1 MTITEIL
8 VEQCRKPQ
16 GRLGVVMTRIM
27 NRMDAGLVEWALQKT
42 SNVSGGIL
50 EVGCGGGETI
60 RRLTKKHRQLQ
71 IDGIDYSEDAVKLA
85 IRKNRVLVKAGSVKI
100 QLADVER
107 LPFQNEKFNTILAI
121 RTHYFWEHLEAAF
134 TELFRV
140 LKPQGELLVFSEMF
154 KIQYHMDEFN
164 TDETLTELLY
174 KVGFQTV
181 SCERK
186 KDCLCISAVK

>member
-60 RRLTKKHRQLQ
+60 RRLTKNTASSRSMVSIILKMPSNWR
-71 IDGIDYSEDAVKLA
+71 SE
-85 IRKNRVLVKAGSVKI
+85 KI
-100 QLADVER
+100 V
-107 LPFQNEKFNTILAI
+107 
-121 RTHYFWEHLEAAF
+121 YW
-134 TELFRV
+134 
-140 LKPQGELLVFSEMF
+140 
-154 KIQYHMDEFN
+154 
-164 TDETLTELLY
+164 
-174 KVGFQTV
+174 
-181 SCERK
+181 
-186 KDCLCISAVK
+186 

>member
-1 MTITEIL
+1 MHKRHQNKPLLGLSQAAKIRMADSFLGQQQGHPILSKGFVVIT
-8 VEQCRKPQ
+8 VQ
-16 GRLGVVMTRIM
+16 
-27 NRMDAGLVEWALQKT
+27 
-42 SNVSGGIL
+42 VSGKLIEQNDL
-50 EVGCGGGETI
+50 
-60 RRLTKKHRQLQ
+60 RQPSV
-71 IDGIDYSEDAVKLA
+71 DGIDYSEDAVKLA

-100 QLADVER
+100 QQADVER

-186 KDCLCISAVK
+186 KDCLCISVVK